1 MLFQDYNNSIRRLIW
16 RFECWRAEV
25 KAARAEEQRRKAL
38 DRDRSYAS
46 RLDPLSWS
54 PDGLVR
60 WERTLQIQARE
71 WEAEKERIVSLF
83 EEKVRIVESRE
94 NSLLYQERD
103 LEAKDLELNE
113 REDCVLAKERDYNQL
128 VDDVQAEA
136 FRFRKEYCFHHKET
150 V

>member
-1 MLFQDYNNSIRRLIW
+1 MNVLEI
-16 RFECWRAEV
+16 

-38 DRDRSYAS
+38 DCDRSYAS
-46 RLDPLSWS
+46 RLDRLSWS

-71 WEAEKERIVSLF
+71 WEAEKERVVSRF

-103 LEAKDLELNE
+103 LESKDLDLNK
-113 REDCVLAKERDYNQL
+113 REDCVLARERDYNQL
-128 VDDVQAEA
+128 VNDVQSEA
-136 FRFRKEYCFHHKET
+136 FRFRREYRFRHK
-150 V
+150 VIN

>member
-1 MLFQDYNNSIRRLIW
+1 MLFQDYSNSIRRLIW

-25 KAARAEEQRRKAL
+25 EAARAEEQRLKAL
-38 DRDRSYAS
+38 DRDRNLAS
-46 RLDPLSWS
+46 RFNHLSWS
-54 PDGLVR
+54 PDGLAH

-71 WEAEKERIVSLF
+71 WDAEKERIVSLF
-83 EEKVRIVESRE
+83 EEKVCIVESRE

-136 FRFRKEYCFHHKET
+136 FRFRKEYRFHHK
-150 V
+150 VIN